1 MVPLKA
7 EDVPKWG
14 RGQRPSTDELQVVA
28 GRRRSGGT
36 SAKASRETIID
47 PVRHTSTVA
56 EIQNTI
62 RWPYPVVL
70 ADIEAKEVV

>member
-1 MVPLKA
+1 LALLGFGIQARRLGLRLEEIKGANMVPL
-7 EDVPKWG
+7 
-14 RGQRPSTDELQVVA
+14 
-28 GRRRSGGT
+28 
-36 SAKASRETIID
+36 ID

-62 RWPYPVVL
+62 RRPYPVVL